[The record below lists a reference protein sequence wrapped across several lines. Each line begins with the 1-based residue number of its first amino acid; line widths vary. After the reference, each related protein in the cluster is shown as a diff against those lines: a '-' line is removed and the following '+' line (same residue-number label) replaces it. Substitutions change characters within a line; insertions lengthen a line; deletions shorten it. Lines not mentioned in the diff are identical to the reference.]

1 VSQSQ
6 DGELFRAFRGGGR
19 VRMPRDVARDIRS
32 GSSSFSGG
40 PDWSAARRKKPR
52 AARPAAGAP
61 HPTRA
66 LRRRIVL
73 RLRDLVPAE
82 AASVVRG
89 AKGLQAPAAETPLAQ
104 YAGELLTRFTAA
116 ELGHLLGDL
125 DEAVAAGGGD
135 GPLHAPAPRSTPK
148 RSLLDT
154 LRALV
159 RR

>member
-1 VSQSQ
+1 
-6 DGELFRAFRGGGR
+6 
-19 VRMPRDVARDIRS
+19 MPRDVARDIRG

-40 PDWSAARRKKPR
+40 PDWSVARRKKPR
-52 AARPAAGAP
+52 AARPAPAAP

-73 RLRDLVPAE
+73 RLRDLAPAE

-89 AKGLQAPAAETPLAQ
+89 WAEAKGLQAPAAETPLAQ
-104 YAGELLTRFTAA
+104 YARELLTRFTAA
-116 ELGHLLGDL
+116 ELGRLLGDL
-125 DEAVAAGGGD
+125 DEAVAAGGDSD
-135 GPLHAPAPRSTPK
+135 GPLHAPTRGSTPR